1 MSGVDGVF
9 GDRLVEEAVHKPM
22 VSWLAKSEKDLKT
35 YFLEALEEA
44 KAASTSLAWRAGGG
58 DSLGLRLKKAPAA
71 LPVSTWRVKGVPAS
85 WTESD
90 LLKVLS
96 DAGWSNGQVI
106 VFPTKK
112 IRPWLI
118 RVQPYNQVTGL
129 LAGIQV
135 GDQFLTLEKASGHV
149 PVDRSSVKF
158 ANKPAHGKPS
168 VAFPVSKCLAL
179 RKVSLRTWNLM
190 FQLLFLRLMR
200 PWKIK
205 SCKLLKRRMLVGL
218 NVGAV
223 PKVVLLKSTTQVPH
237 LKRQVRSLAPALF
250 RFMKSIRVLVVVA
263 DIVVLLLG
271 LLL

>member
-1 MSGVDGVF
+1 MFV
-9 GDRLVEEAVHKPM
+9 DRLVKEAVHKPM

-71 LPVSTWRVKGVPAS
+71 LLVSTWRVKAVRAS
-85 WTESD
+85 WTESE

-106 VFPTKK
+106 AFPTKK
-112 IRPWLI
+112 LRPWLI

-129 LAGIQV
+129 LAGVQV

-168 VAFPVSKCLAL
+168 VAASSEQVPSAKEGELEDMELDVPAT
-179 RKVSLRTWNLM
+179 VPEADET
-190 FQLLFLRLMR
+190 
-200 PWKIK
+200 K
-205 SCKLLKRRMLVGL
+205 SCRLLKRRMLVRL

-223 PKVVLLKSTTQVPH
+223 PKVVLLKTP
-237 LKRQVRSLAPALF
+237 LRSLTSKD
-250 RFMKSIRVLVVVA
+250 R
-263 DIVVLLLG
+263 
-271 LLL
+271 